1 MIRSIVTIICLY
13 VIMPARAQQFT
24 RQQNAFQIHTA
35 TQSFQLEFC
44 TSSMF
49 RVSYGA
55 PFKEPLMVNRYDWD
69 SVDVRVKSEGAGLEL
84 STASLRLIISAAG
97 HLEVYSSNG
106 QLLSSE
112 KSADSLG
119 VKKVLQSDE
128 HFFGFGERMDFLDQR
143 GKKVQ
148 MEVGRGKE
156 KPHIVGAYNVLQA
169 NYSPVPFF
177 MSTKG
182 YGIFLHTTYNSTWD
196 MGNTESDAYSF
207 SAAQGPLEYYF
218 IYGPQFTGI
227 LDLYTQLT
235 GKSPLL
241 PKFALGLHVGTYSG
255 GTWGHE
261 ELTSAAYVIELAR
274 RFREMGIPV
283 DILFLD
289 STWRQFGKNGGKG
302 ATSFEW
308 RETFHNPKAMFDTL
322 YNLHY
327 NMVGLHIRPRIDNG
341 TRFKLLDTA
350 RELHYTYPEANN
362 PGEFI
367 NYFDTAAVSWWWNH
381 AAMKVAAVGA
391 RFFKTDEGS
400 AFGALANESAKTGP
414 VGPEAQRLHN
424 VFPIAYAK
432 AAYEQFGAYNQL
444 RGLNQTRE
452 GYAGI
457 QRFPFIFAGDWPSQW
472 QYFGPVIK
480 AGLNIGVSGVGYW
493 AHCMGGFEQPADPEL
508 YVRWVQFGM
517 LSPVAL
523 LFGMDHPGY
532 KEPWRYGKEATD
544 IFKQYDEL
552 RYSLLPYL
560 YSTSYHQYKT
570 GTPIMQALVLAY
582 QDDVNVY
589 NITDQYLLG
598 ENIMVCPVTE
608 KGAATRVV
616 YLPQGEWIDYWT
628 GKHYDGKSYL
638 NAICPLD
645 KVPIFIK
652 AGSII
657 PKQQV
662 VQYVGQR
669 VIDNVILEIY
679 PGIGSTD
686 LYTDDGKSLQYQQ
699 GIYSITHI
707 DQRTE
712 NGGCRIHISAPEGKY
727 HAPTKTFTLRVHVEK
742 APANGKGQYDATN
755 QVYTI
760 EGIDAT
766 KENTILIN

>member
-1 MIRSIVTIICLY
+1 
-13 VIMPARAQQFT
+13 MPARAQQFT
-24 RQQNAFQIHTA
+24 RQGNAFQIHTA
-35 TQSFQLEFC
+35 AQSFQLEFC
-44 TSSMF
+44 TPTLF
-49 RVSYGA
+49 RVSYGNPA
-55 PFKEPLMVNRYDWD
+55 REPLMVTRYAWD
-69 SVDVRVKSEGAGLEL
+69 SVSVQVNDGDGELQLTTSGLRVVVGTTGL
-84 STASLRLIISAAG
+84 
-97 HLEVYSSNG
+97 LEVYDSNG
-106 QLLSSE
+106 RLLSAD
-112 KSADSLG
+112 KSRDSSG
-119 VKKVLQSDE
+119 IKKVLQADE

-148 MEVGRGKE
+148 LEVGRGKE

-182 YGIFLHTTYNSTWD
+182 YGIFLHTTYNSSWD
-196 MGNTESDAYSF
+196 MGNTALDTYSF
-207 SAAQGPLEYYF
+207 SAARGPLEYYF
-218 IYGPQFTGI
+218 IYGPQFTDL
-227 LDLYTQLT
+227 LDQYTGLT

-241 PKFALGLHVGTYSG
+241 PQFALGLHVGTYSG

-261 ELTSAAYVIELAR
+261 ELTSSAYVIELAR
-274 RFREMGIPV
+274 RFRKMGIPV

-289 STWRQFGKNGGKG
+289 STWRLFGENGGKG

-308 RETFHNPKAMFDTL
+308 RETFSNPKAMFDTL

-341 TRFKLLDTA
+341 TRYKLLDTA
-350 RELHYTYPEANN
+350 RSLHYTYPEANN

-367 NYFDTAAVSWWWNH
+367 NYFDSAAVSWWWQH
-381 AAMKVAAVGA
+381 AAMKVAAAGA

-414 VGPEAQRLHN
+414 GGPEAQRLHN

-432 AAYEQFGAYNQL
+432 AAYEQFAAYNQM

-493 AHCMGGFEQPADPEL
+493 AHCMGGFEQAADPEL

-532 KEPWRYGKEATD
+532 KEPWRYGREVTE
-544 IFKQYDEL
+544 IFKQYDEM

-560 YSTSYHQYKT
+560 YSASYHQYKT
-570 GTPIMQALVLAY
+570 GTPIMSALVLAY

-589 NITDQYLLG
+589 NIADQYLLG

-628 GKHYDGKSYL
+628 GRHYEGKTYL
-638 NAICPLD
+638 NAVCPLD

-679 PGIGSTD
+679 PGPESKAD

-699 GIYSITHI
+699 GNYAITHI

-712 NGGCRIHISAPEGKY
+712 NGSCRIHISAPEGKFN
-727 HAPTKTFTLRVHVEK
+727 APTRTFTLRVHLDK
-742 APANGKGQYDATN
+742 APANGKGQYDAAA
-755 QVYTI
+755 QVYTLTGI
-760 EGIDAT
+760 EAS